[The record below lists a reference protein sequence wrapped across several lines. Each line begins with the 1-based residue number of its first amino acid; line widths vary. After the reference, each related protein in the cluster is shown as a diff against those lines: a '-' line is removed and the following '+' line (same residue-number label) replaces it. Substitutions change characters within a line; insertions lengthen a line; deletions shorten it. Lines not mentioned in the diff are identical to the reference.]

1 MIHVWGGSA
10 RESWGAIPE
19 YHNAVPVQSA
29 HPMSHFHGMV
39 RPGRQTILSTDRS
52 YRMIEHVRK
61 GGDPSELP
69 DEPGPL
75 ADIHSKCPMLEQL
88 AHDMHVASG
97 KASYEEACGIVAAAG
112 LKMKRC
118 MAAFFLLEKI
128 CGRNTSREEK
138 VETLKARFGKNQA
151 ALDTLIKK
159 HNRDFA
165 SKGGDASFAKAC
177 DFFAL
182 AGLDGSEAVAPW
194 LLVLKIC
201 GKGCSTREEQLAEL
215 KEQYGGR
222 QATLDTL
229 IKKHNRDVASKGGDA
244 SFKVTRG
251 IFKAAGLPLKGN
263 PIAAK
268 KVLCNA
274 ARKNGASI
282 AARAQALE
290 QQFRD
295 KPQSANATVDATNRA
310 NGRKGGLKSTA
321 NDNRAAA
328 AAADFQSLCCTIDG
342 QKKSF
347 KDLPSLH
354 ASVTEYLK
362 QREEPGP
369 KEYRRLAKAMAD
381 AKHTARKTT
390 SRKGRVWAGVDRA
403 VDPGAS
409 IWTLSGSP
417 LLIEFTLKH

>member
-29 HPMSHFHGMV
+29 HPMAHFHGMV

-215 KEQYGGR
+215 KAQYGGR
-222 QATLDTL
+222 QEKLDLL
-229 IKKHNRDVASKGGDA
+229 IKKHNKDFASKGGK
-244 SFKVTRG
+244 SGV
-251 IFKAAGLPLKGN
+251 
-263 PIAAK
+263 
-268 KVLCNA
+268 
-274 ARKNGASI
+274 
-282 AARAQALE
+282 
-290 QQFRD
+290 
-295 KPQSANATVDATNRA
+295 ANARSSTEAGKAFKSLTCIINGETHVFEWPRA
-310 NGRKGGLKSTA
+310 DLKVVLM
-321 NDNRAAA
+321 RLR
-328 AAADFQSLCCTIDG
+328 QSLGAGKIMDYKELT
-342 QKKSF
+342 KKN
-347 KDLPSLH
+347 
-354 ASVTEYLK
+354 SV
-362 QREEPGP
+362 RN
-369 KEYRRLAKAMAD
+369 AKAD
-381 AKHTARKTT
+381 AKKYGRTKGQFWVGTT
-390 SRKGRVWAGVDRA
+390 SRKDMHPNLGQKTWPKNSPYVIFFESLEPATTEQDAPGDSDARSAGDQA
-403 VDPGAS
+403 
-409 IWTLSGSP
+409 
-417 LLIEFTLKH
+417 